1 VTSTERGRRKYDEI
15 AGRYEDIF
23 FYVGE
28 VGQQLVDFADPA
40 PGSRVLDVGA
50 GRGAVARAALARGCV
65 VTAVDASARMVE
77 LLGADFPEFTVRQL
91 DAGRLDFAD
100 GSFDLVTAGFL
111 VQVLDDPAAAIA
123 EVRRVL
129 APAGLFA
136 LSLERQSVGRL
147 HWLQELGAEFFAR
160 APQQPPTADTTAADT
175 TAADTPTA
183 EAADTPAAD
192 TPTAEA
198 AGTPTADTPNADTPT
213 AEATTAA
220 RAAGPL
226 TDEDLT
232 ALLADAGFVNP
243 ARQFVEMPVSIADPA
258 TLWDWLIPRGLADAL
273 QRIPAD
279 RNAEFRRKFLAG
291 AERMHA
297 DGGIVLDVR
306 ATLHRA
312 HAPGRR

>member
-15 AGRYEDIF
+15 AERYEDIF

-129 APAGLFA
+129 VPAGLFA

-192 TPTAEA
+192 TPA
-198 AGTPTADTPNADTPT
+198 ADTPT